1 MEFWAGKLK
10 MGSFERQVTWFEF
23 WFSTEISETS
33 RCRGLCHAHELI
45 SLFAGEMAG
54 SPDFD
59 LGIKNW
65 ESLRKNQRI
74 PVGFATPV
82 TCL

>member
-1 MEFWAGKLK
+1 MEIEDGIFRRA
-10 MGSFERQVTWFEF
+10 SYR
-23 WFSTEISETS
+23 FSTKISEAS
-33 RCRGLCHAHELI
+33 RCRGLYYAHELI

-82 TCL
+82 TCLS